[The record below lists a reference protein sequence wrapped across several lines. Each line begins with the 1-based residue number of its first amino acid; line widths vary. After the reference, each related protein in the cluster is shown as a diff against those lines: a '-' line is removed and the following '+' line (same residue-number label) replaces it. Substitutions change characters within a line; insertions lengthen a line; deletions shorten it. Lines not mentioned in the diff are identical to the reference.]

1 MTTHHHSIAFLREC
15 KSGRFTL
22 REIADRIGLSVDDT
36 REILHR
42 GVDAKRLAVRDSE
55 DRRTHWIEALS

>member
-1 MTTHHHSIAFLREC
+1 MTEHPSIAFLRVL
-15 KSGRFTL
+15 KSGRFSL
-22 REIADRIGLSVDDT
+22 PEIADRIGLSVDDT

-42 GVDAKRLAVRDSE
+42 GVDVKRLAVRDTE